1 MYRNEVNTHHLVTS
15 TNKHRHCPTIGAF
28 LDDKHL
34 ISCCTE
40 AELAHNSGMAEFL
53 GCEVFEAGND
63 ATLSGDS
70 NQLSR
75 GEKCMTAKGKKR
87 KLIPQSQVLQP
98 IVQQEVHFEARGD
111 SPHRQNPTDR

>member
-1 MYRNEVNTHHLVTS
+1 MCRNEVNIHHLVTS

-53 GCEVFEAGND
+53 SREIFEAGNN

-70 NQLSR
+70 DQLSR
-75 GEKCMTAKGKKR
+75 DQDCKMAKGR
-87 KLIPQSQVLQP
+87 
-98 IVQQEVHFEARGD
+98 
-111 SPHRQNPTDR
+111 